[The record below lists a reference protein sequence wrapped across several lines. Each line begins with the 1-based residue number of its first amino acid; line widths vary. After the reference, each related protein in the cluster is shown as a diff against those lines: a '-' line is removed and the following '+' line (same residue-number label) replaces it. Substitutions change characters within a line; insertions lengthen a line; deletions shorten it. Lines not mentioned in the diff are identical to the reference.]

1 MHLVVPA
8 KECKEQDKILKNNK
22 IIQQYLLMI
31 KEKSN
36 EQSILTQ
43 IIHEKGEHVCIN
55 NIREENCN
63 QSLDVKP
70 FLS

>member
-55 NIREENCN
+55 NM
-63 QSLDVKP
+63 
-70 FLS
+70 